1 MDSPFVYLPLVVLSV
16 AAVLLVA
23 ARRSLPQHT
32 RSAHASK
39 VPAYLALWAAIVLL
53 SALEAVVLRLTGTSL
68 GGPAYVGAN
77 FFAVL
82 VLLLAGAAA
91 KTDPAGSLLHLFVHV
106 ACAMYLRV
114 ASWLLFTGSA
124 S

>member
-1 MDSPFVYLPLVVLSV
+1 MDSSFAYLPLLVLPVV
-16 AAVLLVA
+16 AVLLVA
-23 ARRSLPQHT
+23 ARRSLPQHS
-32 RSAHASK
+32 RAAHVSK
-39 VPAYLALWAAIVLL
+39 VPTYLVLWAAIVLL
-53 SALEAVVLRLTGTSL
+53 SALEAVVLRLAGTSL

-77 FFAVL
+77 FFVVL

-91 KTDPAGSLLHLFVHV
+91 KTDPGGSLLHLFVHV